1 MSPTDSASGPS
12 RPAVNAWLIAEM
24 EERFLAD
31 PASVPQDWQAHF
43 RAGGSGA
50 NGHATNGANGAGGA
64 ASGRGLPPA
73 VAPIDPDG
81 PEPRR
86 LRGTGA
92 RIVENMERSLAVP
105 TATSVREVP
114 AKLLEVNR
122 RIINNYLKR
131 IDGGK
136 VSFTHLIAY
145 AMVRALDVVPAMARR
160 YTEVDGKPAVL
171 EGGPVGLGLAVDVPA
186 ADGGRSLLVPVIQGA
201 TALDFAGFIAAN
213 HADTPEGLA
222 KTVARVPMGRL
233 GRVEECAALCCAYL
247 DGTCGFVTG
256 QFVAHDGGWS

>member
-1 MSPTDSASGPS
+1 LAL
-12 RPAVNAWLIAEM
+12 AVVKRFVA
-24 EERFLAD
+24 ERFEGQCREC
-31 PASVPQDWQAHF
+31 V
-43 RAGGSGA
+43 
-50 NGHATNGANGAGGA
+50 
-64 ASGRGLPPA
+64 
-73 VAPIDPDG
+73 
-81 PEPRR
+81 
-86 LRGTGA
+86 GA

-145 AMVRALDVVPAMARR
+145 AMVRALDEVPAMARR

-186 ADGGRSLLVPVIQGA
+186 ADGGRSLLVPVIQTA
-201 TALDFAGFIAAN
+201 TRSTSPASSPP
-213 HADTPEGLA
+213 T
-222 KTVARVPMGRL
+222 RRS
-233 GRVEECAALCCAYL
+233 CAASVRTTSTRRCSPVRRSRSPTRARSGRC
-247 DGTCGFVTG
+247 TRCRV
-256 QFVAHDGGWS
+256 